1 MISINEVSAVLH
13 SGLLLAV
20 SRAQYLESDSWY
32 AWCAEKGFLTGIYG
46 KWDRISDYTA

>member
-32 AWCAEKGFLTGIYG
+32 AEKGFLTGIYG